1 MPLADSIVTLVLLES
16 LPALLVAWVAAQFGL
31 ICLWSWRRSRG
42 TARAVWI
49 GFGLLPTLAGAS
61 ILIVTDK
68 ERMIR
73 LCHDMARAVEEA
85 DVDAIA
91 ERLSPELRAGEL
103 EREAFLDRLRGEL
116 TKHRVNWVEL
126 SRFDRT
132 DADGRMNGATL
143 EFDAACDVFTSD
155 AVFERLRTRWRWSF
169 EWAGHGWF
177 VTRMEALPTP
187 FSPIRDLDGLLR

>member
-1 MPLADSIVTLVLLES
+1 MPLADSVVTLVLLES
-16 LPALLVAWVAAQFGL
+16 LPALLVAWAAAQFGL

-42 TARAVWI
+42 TARAAWI
-49 GFGLLPTLAGAS
+49 GFGLLPALAGAS

-73 LCHDMARAVEEA
+73 VCHDMARAVEEA

-91 ERLSPELRAGEL
+91 ARLSPELRAGGL
-103 EREAFLDRLRGEL
+103 EREAFLDRLRGAL
-116 TKHRVNWVEL
+116 TKHRLKWVEL

-132 DADGRMNGATL
+132 DVDGRMNGATL
-143 EFDAACDVFTSD
+143 EFNATCDVSTSD
-155 AVFERLRTRWRWSF
+155 AAFERLRTRWRLSF
-169 EWAGHGWF
+169 EWAGHRWF

-187 FSPIRDLDGLLR
+187 FSPIRDLDDFLR